1 MFIGRV
7 IGSVWSTVKWPQIEG
22 IKLLSVQPYD
32 LTDLAPV
39 GGDPQWPCHDLVVCA
54 DVLGAGVGED
64 VVVAY
69 GHAARVALHEN
80 LGPAELPGVP
90 VDAAVVAII
99 DHLEVDAASA
109 AQALRH
115 SGKQDGGSDEE

>member
-7 IGSVWSTVKWPQIEG
+7 IGSVWSTVKWPEIDG
-22 IKLLSVQPYD
+22 IKLLTVQPYD
-32 LTDLAPV
+32 LSELAPA
-39 GGDPQWPCHDLVVCA
+39 GGGAADPCHDLVVCA

-69 GHAARVALHEN
+69 GHAARVALHER
-80 LGPAELPGVP
+80 LGPGEKPGIP

-99 DHLEVDAASA
+99 DHLEVDAVSSA
-109 AQALRH
+109 AALATSR
-115 SGKQDGGSDEE
+115 KQDGGGHEE